1 MGGRRGASASLSPD
15 CRFHERAWNRRGE
28 PGVNGAMNRT
38 APGLFVVLIV
48 LLAACATP
56 DGSPEASETDGGGG
70 SEPPPSASD
79 GGGGT
84 GGIEH
89 PTGADEPIL
98 IVEETGGFAM
108 PQMIATRVPTFALY
122 GDGRVIMQGMQ
133 TLEFPGPALPALIE
147 RTMTEEGIQV
157 VLEAVEETNLFT
169 ADLELRGAMNVVADA
184 TDTVFRA
191 SVNGNEVAV
200 TVYALGMLDPTLGG
214 NFEGIDQSEIDA
226 HAVLNQL
233 RDALLTIDTSVPSD
247 AWEAEGWQP
256 YTPTGFRLYVR
267 DVTGEPIEGGE
278 LPGMVREWPTDDDPA
293 TFGEEL
299 PVFGDGTR
307 CGAVEGDAA
316 EAWFEELS
324 ASTQQTIWTSDG
336 DNRFTVVARPLF
348 PGEEV
353 ACPQEIVSG

>member
-1 MGGRRGASASLSPD
+1 
-15 CRFHERAWNRRGE
+15 
-28 PGVNGAMNRT
+28 MNRT
-38 APGLFVVLIV
+38 APGLVIVLLV

-56 DGSPEASETDGGGG
+56 GGSPGASETDGGSG

-98 IVEETGGFAM
+98 IVTEEGGFAT

-147 RTMTEEGIQV
+147 RTMNEDGIQA
-157 VLEAVEETNLFT
+157 VLEAIEETNLFT
-169 ADLELRGAMNVVADA
+169 GDLELRGAMNVCADC

-191 SVNGNEVAV
+191 NVNGEEITI
-200 TVYALGMLDPTLGG
+200 TVFGLGMLDPEFGG
-214 NFEGIDQSEIDA
+214 NLEGIDPAEIDA
-226 HAVLNQL
+226 HATLSQL
-233 RDALLTIDTSVPSD
+233 RDALLTIDTSVPND

-256 YTPTGFRLYVR
+256 YTPTALRLYVR

-278 LPGMVREWPTDDDPA
+278 LPGMVREWPTDDDPT
-293 TFGEEL
+293 TFGEEI

-307 CGAVEGDAA
+307 CGVVEGDAA
-316 EAWFEELS
+316 AAWFEDLS
-324 ASTQQTIWTSDG
+324 AANQNTLWTSDG
-336 DNRFTVVARPLF
+336 ENRFTVAPRPLL
-348 PGEEV
+348 PGEET
-353 ACPQEIVSG
+353 ACPEELVSG

>member
-1 MGGRRGASASLSPD
+1 
-15 CRFHERAWNRRGE
+15 
-28 PGVNGAMNRT
+28 MNRT
-38 APGLFVVLIV
+38 APGLFVVLLV

-56 DGSPEASETDGGGG
+56 GGSPGASETDGGG
-70 SEPPPSASD
+70 SASPPPSASD
-79 GGGGT
+79 GGGET

-98 IVEETGGFAM
+98 IVEEAGGFAM

-147 RTMTEEGIQV
+147 RTMTEDGIQA

-169 ADLELRGAMNVVADA
+169 GDLELRGAMNVVADA

-191 SVNGNEVAV
+191 YVNGQEITI
-200 TVYALGMLDPTLGG
+200 TVYGLGLLDPELGG
-214 NFEGIDQSEIDA
+214 NFEGIDPAEIDA

-233 RDALLTIDTSVPSD
+233 RNALLTIDTSVPDD

-256 YTPTGFRLYVR
+256 FTPTAFRLFVR

-293 TFGEEL
+293 AFGEEV

-316 EAWFEELS
+316 ATWFEDLS
-324 ASTQQTIWTSDG
+324 AANQNTLWTSDG
-336 DNRFTVVARPLF
+336 DNRFTVAPRPLL
-348 PGEEV
+348 PGEET
-353 ACPQEIVSG
+353 ACPEELVSG

>member
-1 MGGRRGASASLSPD
+1 
-15 CRFHERAWNRRGE
+15 
-28 PGVNGAMNRT
+28 MNRS
-38 APGLFVVLIV
+38 APGLFVVLLV

-56 DGSPEASETDGGGG
+56 GGSPSASETDGGG
-70 SEPPPSASD
+70 SASPPPSAS
-79 GGGGT
+79 GGGGET

-98 IVEETGGFAM
+98 IVEEAGGFAM

-122 GDGRVIMQGMQ
+122 GDGRVIVQGAQ

-169 ADLELRGAMNVVADA
+169 GDLELRGAMNVVADA

-191 SVNGNEVAV
+191 SVNGEEVTI
-200 TVYALGMLDPTLGG
+200 TVYGLGLLDPEFGG

-256 YTPTGFRLYVR
+256 YTPTAFRLYVR

-278 LPGMVREWPTDDDPA
+278 LPGMVRDWPTDDDPA
-293 TFGEEL
+293 D
-299 PVFGDGTR
+299 VR
-307 CGAVEGDAA
+307 
-316 EAWFEELS
+316 
-324 ASTQQTIWTSDG
+324 
-336 DNRFTVVARPLF
+336 
-348 PGEEV
+348 
-353 ACPQEIVSG
+353 